1 MIEVTPFFF
10 KLFVSCLVASPALAV
25 LFWCIAA
32 GRLNREYDRQTEA
45 EFQRVRDCKRRMTD
59 DE

>member
-10 KLFVSCLVASPALAV
+10 KLVVACLVASPALAL
-25 LFWCIAA
+25 LFWCIGA

-45 EFQRVRDCKRRMTD
+45 EFQRLRSWRGMD